1 MDPQLQ
7 QALDALQ
14 QAHIAG
20 NEEDARQIAEYI
32 KLLQTQQENKA
43 MLESGEESMMENPIA
58 AGAVGAIAGPVAG
71 KVLET
76 AYGPKGVQPP
86 PVPTTTPGMAG
97 APGQK
102 YAAKTGYG
110 AGSGETVREVVE
122 EFKKQEG
129 PLGKGKVTSK
139 IKGGPLGGPAAM
151 EQIAAKE
158 ADAARFAQMRAANQM
173 AAQKA
178 GSIPSRVAQATAG
191 KMPLLMKSAAGA
203 GAGLQASDAYNR
215 MQQGDY
221 LGAGL
226 GALGAAGSAASLIPH
241 PITRIGGTAI
251 GIGAGALN
259 AYIDY
264 LKSKAQPQ
272 QPVQQPQAMKAGG
285 LAKKAKGAA
294 KKMSEV
300 LVPHEGKT
308 LLATMADRTKA
319 TEGFSGGPGFINLHP
334 EYTWAV
340 DAPGAATRHMRMIEA
355 AGGPERTVVAP
366 MLMSKEAHKS
376 NRPVFEKMYKDLLE
390 DIRSGKVTP
399 EQIAALQKRLS
410 VEKTLQG
417 VPNIDDKEFL
427 EFANAFHRRG
437 TIADIMGQK
446 RIGAVDL
453 QKHLDET
460 IDPALR
466 ESKLGAIG
474 PQLFTMESQQL
485 KPDVHPG
492 YRYVFSGEKGED
504 QFTPV
509 PREFLF
515 RDLESKAMK
524 ELGRPLSDYNYRT
537 SVGIPTQLIDEKLL
551 RQLQEMGYAKGGRI
565 AKATRD
571 LILPPAENAART
583 QIIGTLPT
591 YAKAAEILKQRGAA
605 GRGIDVGA
613 GLGEG
618 SKILGKNFDTMEPY
632 AKNWKPTYTSAE
644 DMPSD
649 AYGQL
654 TNLNVL
660 NVMPREARDELVQ
673 HIGRTME
680 PGGLGI
686 LTTRGADVMKAQ
698 GRPGPEEMSMIT
710 SRDTYQKGFTK
721 QELEDYLRYILGEK
735 FDVNKL
741 NLGPAGAVIQKKAEG
756 GEVFDPEGS
765 GYDYK
770 TALAYGMGPDGK
782 GEDLGHWGSVAPTS
796 DDERMLRDLPR
807 DTYVML
813 KGKAHE
819 TFKKAEKAEKKR
831 GSKTVKS
838 GERYYSVPEY
848 AKGGST
854 TPAWQ
859 RAEGK
864 NPEGGLN
871 AKGRASYNRE
881 TGGNLKAPQP
891 EGGSRKKSFCARM
904 GGMKK
909 KLTSSKTANDPD
921 SRINKALRKWK
932 C

>member
-1 MDPQLQ
+1 MADKKAGGYDLEGARKAEISDEDSLQHLAQLHNYD
-7 QALDALQ
+7 L
-14 QAHIAG
+14 AG
-20 NEEDARQIAEYI
+20 AREAGISDEDSLSHLAGLAAPKAEVYE
-32 KLLQTQQENKA
+32 K
-43 MLESGEESMMENPIA
+43 ESPEFFGTLGAA
-58 AGAVGAIAGPVAG
+58 AGAAGAAGDIVFSKGRQLFRTGEKIFGLEDPNAPKVKKRQFATPSEVAERAIG
-71 KVLET
+71 LRSDLPAGGASTATENYMKSGQYISPEGKPLYYGAGETGDYSGARKAAERAIETEKMFPGMKVLPGATPIALPQDVTTQVET
-76 AYGPKGVQPP
+76 QRAEQQRLKDIENQREVNRVAELRARRLAERGQLQDVEKRGKLFSGSQTVA
-86 PVPTTTPGMAG
+86 TKAG
-97 APGQK
+97 APIIG
-102 YAAKTGYG
+102 GYQLG
-110 AGSGETVREVVE
+110 AQGTQAYNRLARE
-122 EFKKQEG
+122 
-129 PLGKGKVTSK
+129 
-139 IKGGPLGGPAAM
+139 
-151 EQIAAKE
+151 
-158 ADAARFAQMRAANQM
+158 D
-173 AAQKA
+173 
-178 GSIPSRVAQATAG
+178 
-191 KMPLLMKSAAGA
+191 
-203 GAGLQASDAYNR
+203 LQASDIAS
-215 MQQGDY
+215 
-221 LGAGL
+221 GL
-226 GALGAAGSAASLIPH
+226 
-241 PITRIGGTAI
+241 TNVGGTAL
-251 GIGAGALN
+251 AGASLMPGGRYRLPKALGSIGLN
-259 AYIDY
+259 Y
-264 LKSKAQPQ
+264 LADLLDVRNPRRSVLEENPPIPEKAQ
-272 QPVQQPQAMKAGG
+272 GG
-285 LAKKAKGAA
+285 LVHLAKGKAV
-294 KKMSEV
+294 KKLSQV
-300 LVPHEGKT
+300 LTPHEGKT
-308 LLATMADRTKA
+308 LLGTMADRTKA
-319 TEGFSGGPGFINLHP
+319 TEGFMGGPGFINLYP

-340 DAPGAATRHMRMIEA
+340 DAPGAASRHMNIIQA

-366 MLMSKEAHKS
+366 MLMSKSAHRS
-376 NRPVFEKMYKDLLE
+376 NRPVFEAMYKQLLE
-390 DIRSGKVTP
+390 DIKQGKVTP
-399 EQIAALQKRLS
+399 EQVAALNKRLS
-410 VEKTLQG
+410 VEKTLPG
-417 VPNIDDKEFL
+417 APDITSKEFL
-427 EFANAFHRRG
+427 DYANAFHRRG
-437 TIADIMGQK
+437 TVADIMGQK

-460 IDPALR
+460 MDPALR
-466 ESKLGAIG
+466 EAELGAIG
-474 PQLFTMESQQL
+474 PQLFTMESQML

-492 YRYVFSGEKGED
+492 YKYVFTGEKGQD

-537 SVGIPTQLIDEKLL
+537 SVGVPTQLIDEKLL
-551 RQLQEMGYAKGGRI
+551 RSLEELGYKAGGAVQGYAKGKRVI
-565 AKATRD
+565 QAARD

-591 YAKAAEILKQRGAA
+591 YVKAAELLKQRGAM

-618 SKILGKNFDTMEPY
+618 SKVLGKNFDTMEPY
-632 AKNWKPTYTSAE
+632 AKGWNPTYRSAE
-644 DMPSD
+644 EMPSD

-660 NVMPREARDELVQ
+660 NVMPREARDELVE

-698 GRPGPEEMSMIT
+698 GRPGPEDMSIIT

-721 QELEDYLRYILGEK
+721 QELEDYLRYMLGDK

-741 NLGPAGAVIQKKAEG
+741 NLGPAGVMIEKKAE
-756 GEVFDPEGS
+756 
-765 GYDYK
+765 
-770 TALAYGMGPDGK
+770 
-782 GEDLGHWGSVAPTS
+782 
-796 DDERMLRDLPR
+796 
-807 DTYVML
+807 
-813 KGKAHE
+813 
-819 TFKKAEKAEKKR
+819 
-831 GSKTVKS
+831 
-838 GERYYSVPEY
+838 
-848 AKGGST
+848 GGST

>member
-7 QALDALQ
+7 RAYDALQ
-14 QAHIAG
+14 QADAAG
-20 NEEDARQIAEYI
+20 NKEDAQQIADYI
-32 KLLQTQQENKA
+32 RELQRELENKA
-43 MLESGEESMMENPIA
+43 MLEASQENMAANPIA
-58 AGAVGAIAGPVAG
+58 AGAAGAIAGPVAG
-71 KVLET
+71 KVLE
-76 AYGPKGVQPP
+76 AGFGPKGAAPA
-86 PVPTTTPGMAG
+86 PTMTPGAG
-97 APGQK
+97 SPGQK
-102 YAAKTGYG
+102 WAAKTGYG
-110 AGSGETVREVVE
+110 AGTGETVENVVE
-122 EFKKQEG
+122 EFKKREG

-139 IKGGPLGGPAAM
+139 ITGGPLGGQAAM
-151 EQIAAKE
+151 DQIAAKE
-158 ADAARFAQMRAANQM
+158 ADTARFAQMRAANQM

-178 GSIPSRVAQATAG
+178 SSVPGRIAQATAG

-203 GAGLQASDAYNR
+203 GAGLQGADAYNR
-215 MQQGDY
+215 MKEGDL
-221 LGAGL
+221 LGAGI
-226 GALGAAGSAASLIPH
+226 GAVGAAGSAASLFPH
-241 PITRIGGTAI
+241 PVTRIGGTAI
-251 GIGAGALN
+251 GMGMGALN

-264 LKSKAQPQ
+264 LKSKTQQPQ
-272 QPVQQPQAMKAGG
+272 QQPQPMKTGG
-285 LAKKAKGAA
+285 LVGYAKGKAV
-294 KKMSEV
+294 KKLSEV

-308 LLATMADRTKA
+308 LLGTMADRTKA
-319 TEGFSGGPGFINLHP
+319 TEGFMGGPGFINLHP

-340 DAPGAATRHMRMIEA
+340 DAPGAASRHMNIVQA

-366 MLMSKEAHKS
+366 MLMSKEAHRS
-376 NRPVFEKMYKDLLE
+376 NRPVFERMYKQLIE
-390 DIRSGKVTP
+390 DIKQGKVTP
-399 EQIAALQKRLS
+399 EQVAALNAKLS
-410 VEKTLQG
+410 VQKTLPG
-417 VPNIDDKEFL
+417 APDITSKEFL
-427 EFANAFHRRG
+427 DYANAFHRRG

-466 ESKLGAIG
+466 ESELGAIG
-474 PQLFTMESQQL
+474 PQLFTMEKQEL
-485 KPDVHPG
+485 KPDVHPA
-492 YRYVFSGEKGED
+492 YKYVFRGEKGQD

-515 RDLESKAMK
+515 RDLEKKAMK

-537 SVGIPTQLIDEKLL
+537 SVGVPTQLIDEKLL
-551 RQLQEMGYAKGGRI
+551 KSLQDLGYKDGGSVEGYAKGKRVI
-565 AKATRD
+565 QAAKD

-591 YAKAAEILKQRGAA
+591 YAKAAELLKQRGAA

-618 SKILGKNFDTMEPY
+618 SKVLGKNFDTMEPY
-632 AKNWKPTYTSAE
+632 AKGWNPTYRSAE
-644 DMPSD
+644 EMPSD

-698 GRPGPEEMSMIT
+698 GRPGPEDMSIIT

-741 NLGPAGAVIQKKAEG
+741 NLGPAGAIIQKKAE
-756 GEVFDPEGS
+756 
-765 GYDYK
+765 
-770 TALAYGMGPDGK
+770 
-782 GEDLGHWGSVAPTS
+782 
-796 DDERMLRDLPR
+796 
-807 DTYVML
+807 
-813 KGKAHE
+813 
-819 TFKKAEKAEKKR
+819 
-831 GSKTVKS
+831 
-838 GERYYSVPEY
+838 
-848 AKGGST
+848 GGST

-859 RAEGK
+859 RSEGK